1 MNKIKWNIRRNT
13 QVQMLKFNTRTMKTI
28 YLSSKNGPLFSAV
41 YSLSFEKEKNGLNW
55 RVYQWIRLKKNIS
68 ENWHCP
74 SKKKVQHFH
83 KNPADDDQIK
93 TKLLFRSRSRTDSLG
108 RWNNADLKLSARSI
122 VVTYGQ
128 RRIEQQEANWQECQQ
143 MEQVFT
149 IRHLFTALFSLST
162 AHTQT

>member
-1 MNKIKWNIRRNT
+1 MNK
-13 QVQMLKFNTRTMKTI
+13 V
-28 YLSSKNGPLFSAV
+28 
-41 YSLSFEKEKNGLNW
+41 EKEYFRELALP
-55 RVYQWIRLKKNIS
+55 I
-68 ENWHCP
+68 E
-74 SKKKVQHFH
+74 KKVQHFH